1 MTGGLLLDLALV
13 VGLCAYAVS
22 GWRQGIVVSALSL
35 AGFLAG
41 GALGMW
47 VLPTLVAG
55 SDWGQNH
62 HLAASI
68 TVVAGVFFLASIG
81 QGVLW
86 RVGRRARTHLHGRAL
101 RRGDSFLGAV
111 ATIAAASVLVWFV
124 AGGLRGATTGA
135 VGQAIG
141 SSQVIRAIDAVVPP
155 QTGRLFAGFRQ
166 VLDRGGFPRVFD
178 GLSREA
184 IAPIDPPTGTPTAL
198 PAVATAV
205 TSVVKITGV
214 AAACRQGQEGSGWVV
229 SPRRVVTNAHV
240 VAGVSDV
247 DVQVPGTREVARGK
261 VVVFDPDRDLAV
273 IDVPTLRATPLRLGA
288 DVTRGQEGVVAG
300 YPLDGPLRLDAARVR
315 EVLYATGQDIYGQP
329 GVTRQIISLYTHVD
343 SGNSGGPLLST
354 DGEVVGIVFAK
365 SLDDESTGYA
375 LTLAEARPV
384 LEAAASA
391 RGAVSTGACTVG

>member
-1 MTGGLLLDLALV
+1 MTGGVLLDLALV
-13 VGLCAYAVS
+13 IGLCAYAVS
-22 GWRQGIVVSALSL
+22 GWRQGLVVSALSL

-47 VLPTLVAG
+47 VLPKLVAG
-55 SDWGQNH
+55 SEWGQTH

-68 TVVAGVFFLASIG
+68 TVVAGVFFLASVG

-111 ATIAAASVLVWFV
+111 ATVAAASVLVWFV
-124 AGGLRGATTGA
+124 AGGLRGATTGP

-141 SSQVIRAIDAVVPP
+141 SSQVMRAIDAVVPP

-184 IAPIDPPTGTPTAL
+184 IAPIDPPSGTTTAL
-198 PAVATAV
+198 PAVATSV
-205 TSVVKITGV
+205 MSVVKITGV
-214 AAACRQGQEGSGWVV
+214 ARACRQGQEGSGWVV
-229 SPRRVVTNAHV
+229 SPQRVVTNAHV
-240 VAGVSDV
+240 VAGVTDV
-247 DVQVPGTREVARGK
+247 DVQVPGSRELLRGT

-273 IDVPTLRATPLRLGA
+273 VDVPSLRATPLRLGA
-288 DVTRGQEGVVAG
+288 DVNRGQEGVVAG

-354 DGEVVGIVFAK
+354 SGEVVGIVFAK
-365 SLDDESTGYA
+365 SLDDDQTGYA
-375 LTLAEARPV
+375 LTLAEAAPV
-384 LEAAASA
+384 LTAAA
-391 RGAVSTGACTVG
+391 GAQGRVDTGACSLG